1 MARKA
6 YLIIPVF
13 LPFAGCP
20 SMCVFCDQKGIT
32 GSRSLPEPGDVRAIV
47 DLHLST
53 WRRDGRIEI
62 AFYGGSFTGLPGEAQ
77 RSYLRVAWEYITA
90 GRVDSIRV
98 STRPD
103 YISGSAVEMLAC
115 YGVDTVELGVQ
126 SMSDDVLT
134 ASGRGHTAAATVNAV
149 SILRA
154 AGMKTGIQI
163 MPGLPGDSVA
173 SVLET
178 VEKVAALAPDFVR
191 IYPTVV
197 LKDTELHEMYL
208 AGAYRPWEMDEMV
221 GVCRKAALRFA
232 GAGIPVIRMGLASSD
247 GLADRVVAGPYHP
260 SFRQLV
266 ENGVQYAAGACKHEK
281 KKV

>member
-1 MARKA
+1 MARKT

-32 GSRSLPEPGDVRAIV
+32 GSRSLPEPADVRATV
-47 DLHLST
+47 ELYLST
-53 WRRDGRIEI
+53 WRRGGRIEI
-62 AFYGGSFTGLPGEAQ
+62 AFYGGSFTGLSSETQ
-77 RSYLRVAWEYITA
+77 RRYLSVAREYVSA
-90 GRVDSIRV
+90 GRVDSVRV

-103 YISGSAVEMLAC
+103 YISGDVVEMLAS

-126 SMSDDVLT
+126 SMSDEVLT
-134 ASGRGHTAAATVNAV
+134 ASGRGHTAEAAVRAV
-149 SILRA
+149 SILKA

-163 MPGLPGDSVA
+163 MPGLPGDSVT
-173 SVLET
+173 SVLDT

-197 LKDTELHEMYL
+197 LKETKLHDMYL

-221 GVCRKAALRFA
+221 GVCAQAALRFA
-232 GAGIPVIRMGLASSD
+232 GAGIPVIRMGLASSE
-247 GLADRVVAGPYHP
+247 GLAHRVVAGPYHP

-266 ENGVQYAAGACKHEK
+266 EKGA
-281 KKV
+281 